1 MQPFITI
8 EGAELGQVDAE
19 AYPLERAPGWWWFVG
34 ILSLASAGTATYHG
48 YRRHG
53 TIGAAVGWGVL
64 GALFPVIVPA
74 VAIAQGY
81 GQPKGR

>member
-1 MQPFITI
+1 MQAF
-8 EGAELGQVDAE
+8 GLSDASLAQVDAD
-19 AYPLERAPGWWWFVG
+19 AYPLERAPGWWWFFS
-34 ILSLASAGTATYHG
+34 ILSLASAAASTYHG

-53 TIGAAVGWGVL
+53 TVGAAVGWGIL